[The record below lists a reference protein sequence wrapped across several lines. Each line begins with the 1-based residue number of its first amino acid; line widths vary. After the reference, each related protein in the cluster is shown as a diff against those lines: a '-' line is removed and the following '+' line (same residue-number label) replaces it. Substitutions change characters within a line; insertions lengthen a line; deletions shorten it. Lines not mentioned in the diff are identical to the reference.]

1 MNLKNVSNGSRTDKV
16 LEEITAMVVN
26 RSIEVSVKN
35 NNPLPKVFYIGIGKT
50 GSSSIKK
57 HIKETVAH
65 WHDETYFEDIYQTD
79 LLTKNSIFL
88 YDLILYIGKKY
99 KFKPL
104 IIETYR
110 EPVARS
116 ISGLAHRNRISE
128 ISTTDYEEFK
138 TRITVDFI
146 TSTSEPYSLKWKS
159 YFSVDLMAEFNKSAH
174 YFYKEIENV
183 KLLFL
188 KLEDVKNWPSIIKD
202 AGYQYENIISNDATK
217 SKFSD
222 LYSEIVAKFRLS
234 EEDLDKIYQN
244 SVIESLYSQNEINS
258 FKLRWGKN

>member
-1 MNLKNVSNGSRTDKV
+1 MKSVNNGPDTDEI
-16 LEEITAMVVN
+16 LEEITTMVVE

-35 NNPLPKVFYIGIGKT
+35 NSPVPKVFYIGIGKT

-79 LLTKNSIFL
+79 LLTKYSICL
-88 YDLILYIGKKY
+88 YELILYIGKKHR
-99 KFKPL
+99 FKPL

-146 TSTSEPYSLKWKS
+146 TSTSEPYSLKWKA
-159 YFSVDLMAEFNKSAH
+159 YFSVDLIADFNKSKN
-174 YFYKEIENV
+174 YFYKDLENV

-188 KLEDVKNWPSIIKD
+188 KLEDVNNWPSIIKF
-202 AGYQYENIISNDATK
+202 AGYQYENIVSNDATK

-222 LYSEIVAKFRLS
+222 LYSEVVAKFRLS
-234 EEDLDKIYQN
+234 EEDLNKVYQN
-244 SVIESLYSQNEINS
+244 SLIESLYSQNEINS
-258 FKLRWGKN
+258 FKLRWGKS

>member
-1 MNLKNVSNGSRTDKV
+1 
-16 LEEITAMVVN
+16 
-26 RSIEVSVKN
+26 
-35 NNPLPKVFYIGIGKT
+35 
-50 GSSSIKK
+50 
-57 HIKETVAH
+57 
-65 WHDETYFEDIYQTD
+65 
-79 LLTKNSIFL
+79 
-88 YDLILYIGKKY
+88 
-99 KFKPL
+99 
-104 IIETYR
+104 
-110 EPVARS
+110 
-116 ISGLAHRNRISE
+116 
-128 ISTTDYEEFK
+128 
-138 TRITVDFI
+138 
-146 TSTSEPYSLKWKS
+146 
-159 YFSVDLMAEFNKSAH
+159 MAEFNKSAH